1 MGISSV
7 LTTVQY
13 STVQYSRVHSTVQD
27 PGDGE
32 QRKSSVL
39 TTGSGLMLPLIFSPH
54 RTSDTTQHSAHN
66 RSYGHLLWQSF
77 LGLNCHLYSAYR
89 HFDSR
94 YYFHTMHLSNLPEML
109 QSIILSFIF
118 FIVKCFSILPY
129 FIRCVELRAAE
140 WPSVWLKG
148 TVSTS
153 HQHIQYWC
161 YIWYL
166 IFSFWMILFIS
177 FLYFSQNAFD
187 IILKRSSHR
196 TRECSKC
203 SKNNAICREESTALL
218 HT

>member
-13 STVQYSRVHSTVQD
+13 STVQYSTVHSTVQD
-27 PGDGE
+27 LGDGE

-66 RSYGHLLWQSF
+66 RSYGHLLWQSS
-77 LGLNCHLYSAYR
+77 LGLNCHLYSVYR

-94 YYFHTMHLSNLPEML
+94 YYFHTMHLFNLPEML

-129 FIRCVELRAAE
+129 FICCVELGHLYDWKVQCPPATNI
-140 WPSVWLKG
+140 SSIDV
-148 TVSTS
+148 TFD
-153 HQHIQYWC
+153 
-161 YIWYL
+161 IWYFLSEWFCSFHFCTFHKMHL
-166 IFSFWMILFIS
+166 ISFWKGPHIELVS
-177 FLYFSQNAFD
+177 AVNAV
-187 IILKRSSHR
+187 R
-196 TRECSKC
+196 TMQYAERKVLHYCTP
-203 SKNNAICREESTALL
+203 KNSE
-218 HT
+218 